1 MYKIDIVLHTNP
13 GVISMYITLNVE
25 TDFEIK
31 SLIDLPKF
39 KQVMEYLK
47 MKINK
52 SQLARELGVDRRT
65 IEKYLNGFMPK
76 RKREKSSKIDEYY
89 PIIAALLSE
98 DSKQKFYYRRV
109 LWQYLKDNHGLDCA
123 ASTFRAYIAKTPEFN
138 AYFEEDK
145 PIAVPTG
152 TARFETP
159 AGKQAQLDWKESI
172 PFETKDGEQ
181 VEVNVAVLLL
191 SCSRLRTFYLS
202 ISKSQ
207 SVLFSFLTEAF
218 EAFGGVPDELVTDN
232 MKTVMD
238 EARTE
243 HFPGKINAKFEQF
256 AKDFGFKVKP
266 CIAGRPRTKGK
277 VETTMKLLDEIH
289 AYQGQ
294 LTLEELHQF
303 VQDLCHRLNHEV
315 HQGTGKIPILEFQKE
330 KNLLHQLPTDK
341 IRDSYRI
348 KHTLVKVNASNMI
361 SYKSNQYSVPAKY
374 QGKNVGLQVY
384 DDQLWIYY
392 NTKLIAQHPISHKKL
407 NYQEAHY
414 QESLGVSTPTY
425 PDIDDLAKRNLAA
438 IGEVYQ

>member
-1 MYKIDIVLHTNP
+1 
-13 GVISMYITLNVE
+13 
-25 TDFEIK
+25 
-31 SLIDLPKF
+31 
-39 KQVMEYLK
+39 
-47 MKINK
+47 
-52 SQLARELGVDRRT
+52 
-65 IEKYLNGFMPK
+65 MPK
-76 RKREKSSKIDEYY
+76 RKRTKSSKIDEFY
-89 PIIAALLSE
+89 PIIATLLSE
-98 DSKQKFYYRRV
+98 DSKQVFYYRRV
-109 LWQYLKDNHGLDCA
+109 LWQYLKDNYGLDCC
-123 ASTFRAYIAKTPEFN
+123 ASAFRAYIARTPEFKS
-138 AYFEEDK
+138 YFEDDK
-145 PIAVPTG
+145 RIATPTG

-172 PFETKDGEQ
+172 PFETKDGER

-191 SCSRLRTFYLS
+191 SHSRLRTFYLS
-202 ISKSQ
+202 TSKSQ
-207 SVLFSFLTEAF
+207 QVLFSFLTESF
-218 EAFGGVPDELVTDN
+218 EALGGVPEELVTDN

-243 HFPGKINAKFEQF
+243 HFQGKINAKFEQF

-303 VQDLCHRLNHEV
+303 VQDLCNRINHEL
-315 HQGTGKIPILEFQKE
+315 HQGTGKIPIIEFQKE
-330 KNLLHQLPTDK
+330 KNLLHQLPTVK

-374 QGKNVGLQVY
+374 QGMNVSLQVY

-392 NTKLIAQHPISHKKL
+392 NTKLIAQHPISNRKL
-407 NYQEAHY
+407 NYHEAHY
-414 QESLGVSTPTY
+414 QKALSVSMPNY
-425 PDIDDLAKRNLAA
+425 PDIDDLAKRNLSA
-438 IGEVYQ
+438 IGEVYK